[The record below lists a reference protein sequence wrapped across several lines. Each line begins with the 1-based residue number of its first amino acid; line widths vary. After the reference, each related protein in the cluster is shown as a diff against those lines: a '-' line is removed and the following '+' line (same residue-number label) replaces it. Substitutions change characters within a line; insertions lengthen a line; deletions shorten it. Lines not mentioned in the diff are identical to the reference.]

1 MSLGK
6 RLFIGEAAAAAPS
19 GGTSDTLD
27 VFGDGNCLAL
37 YTLDYDGSE
46 TGGNYDGTPSNV
58 DFGVDG
64 QINWGASFNGS
75 NSYIELSTEN
85 TGLTLFDRTN
95 YSISLWYYTS
105 NITTSGR
112 IFSQEDG
119 GGSVIAIRG
128 DDFII
133 DTRDVSGS
141 GASVVTPFSSSNNA
155 WNHVVLTYD
164 GTTYKLYLNGNQ
176 TPAATYAHSLYPT
189 HATVG
194 SDYRMALGARRA
206 SGSTSSVFNGVIDQ
220 VRIFDR
226 AISPTEVSTLY
237 GETATTYTPTTDTV
251 DYQGTNAAYYKLD
264 NNALDETTNNYDGAE
279 TDITYEFGRYGQAAV
294 FNGSSSYITA
304 DKSVFGTGDGTAD
317 VFTISLWFNT
327 TTNNGVLA
335 GTRGNSATQGF
346 ILWLLSDGTIRYD
359 EANATGSVDTLITTN
374 TYDDGNWHNVV
385 VTRNA
390 SNQATLYVDGSVQV
404 STTTITTAL
413 TSHTNN
419 LFIGMYSA
427 GSLHYN
433 GSIDQVRIF
442 DSALDATAVENLYNE
457 KPEINTS
464 NFETVLWNGNG
475 GSQYVS
481 SVGFESDFVWI
492 KKRGN
497 DTKDHRL
504 FDTVRGANKVIY
516 SSRDLVQGTV
526 TNELTSFEANGFML
540 GNASAVNDADTNDS
554 YVAWCW
560 KAGGDAVLNQD
571 GNINSQVSANQDAGF
586 SIVKYVGNATD
597 NTTVGTGLTTPADLV
612 IAKDLDNAQYWI
624 VGGSAVGNSKV
635 LYLNDTTQALTRD
648 RIKSVQSNTFTIG
661 SHFEINGL
669 NANVIAYCFH
679 SVAGY
684 QKIGSYTGGGLTKRV
699 YTTNDGTSSGT
710 GGFKPKFVMIKVT
723 DTLPS
728 GAGAYGSWVMH
739 DNLRAIESTDRVTNP
754 LYANRNYQE
763 GLRGDGSA
771 GAGVLD
777 FTFESDGFTIEHNG
791 YEANNSGK
799 NYIYLAIA

>member
-37 YTLDYDGSE
+37 YTLDYDGSD
-46 TGGNYDGTPSNV
+46 TGGNYDGTPGNV
-58 DFGVDG
+58 TFGVDG
-64 QINWGASFNGS
+64 EINWGASFNGS

-128 DDFII
+128 DDFVI

-155 WNHVVLTYD
+155 WNYVVLTYD

-226 AISPTEVSTLY
+226 AISPTEVSTLH
-237 GETATTYTPTTDTV
+237 GETATVHTPTTDTNN
-251 DYQGTNAAYYKLD
+251 YQDTITAYYKFD
-264 NNALDETTNNYDGAE
+264 GNANDETTNYDGTE
-279 TDITYEFGRYGQAAV
+279 SNITYEFGRYGTAAV
-294 FNGSSSYITA
+294 FNGTSSYVSLTDIPSSVSADISISAWINADTLSGDRTIISLRENRLIEISINSGYSAGQRLEFKFYDGGNKVINLNENLITVGNWHHICLTAQAGGNMIAYFDGVAQGSPLAIGNVYVANQSDAIGAYYISSAGGFFDGKIDQVRIYGLLLDATEVANLYNEKQAYITKNASDPFGDNSEEAFYELENNANDSTGSNTGVVNNVTFTSGSGLFGTYAAEFNGSSYISA
-304 DKSVFGTGDGTAD
+304 DKSIFGTGDGTAD

-335 GTRGNSATQGF
+335 GTRGNSNTSGF

-359 EANATGSVDTLITTN
+359 EANATGSIDALTTTN

-419 LFIGMYSA
+419 LFIGVYSA
-427 GSLHYN
+427 GSLHYD
-433 GSIDQVRIF
+433 GLIDQVRIF
-442 DSALDATAVENLYNE
+442 DRALD
-457 KPEINTS
+457 
-464 NFETVLWNGNG
+464 
-475 GSQYVS
+475 
-481 SVGFESDFVWI
+481 
-492 KKRGN
+492 
-497 DTKDHRL
+497 
-504 FDTVRGANKVIY
+504 
-516 SSRDLVQGTV
+516 
-526 TNELTSFEANGFML
+526 
-540 GNASAVNDADTNDS
+540 
-554 YVAWCW
+554 
-560 KAGGDAVLNQD
+560 GDEV
-571 GNINSQVSANQDAGF
+571 
-586 SIVKYVGNATD
+586 
-597 NTTVGTGLTTPADLV
+597 
-612 IAKDLDNAQYWI
+612 
-624 VGGSAVGNSKV
+624 
-635 LYLNDTTQALTRD
+635 
-648 RIKSVQSNTFTIG
+648 
-661 SHFEINGL
+661 
-669 NANVIAYCFH
+669 
-679 SVAGY
+679 
-684 QKIGSYTGGGLTKRV
+684 
-699 YTTNDGTSSGT
+699 
-710 GGFKPKFVMIKVT
+710 FK
-723 DTLPS
+723 
-728 GAGAYGSWVMH
+728 
-739 DNLRAIESTDRVTNP
+739 
-754 LYANRNYQE
+754 LYAEIIN
-763 GLRGDGSA
+763 
-771 GAGVLD
+771 
-777 FTFESDGFTIEHNG
+777 
-791 YEANNSGK
+791 
-799 NYIYLAIA
+799 